1 MTTKK
6 DSELAGT
13 YLKFKETGAR
23 YKIYNVT
30 DNKKAIPSDEPIA
43 YLILTKSSRRI
54 FGYDQKFISA
64 PVNNLSDWFEIDPNQ
79 AD

>member
-1 MTTKK
+1 MTNKK
-6 DSELAGT
+6 TSELTGT
-13 YLKFKETGAR
+13 YLKFKETGSR

-43 YLILTKSSRRI
+43 YLILTRSSRRI
-54 FGYDQKFISA
+54 FGTDQKFVSA
-64 PVNNLSDWFEIDPNQ
+64 PVSNLPDWFEIDQNQ